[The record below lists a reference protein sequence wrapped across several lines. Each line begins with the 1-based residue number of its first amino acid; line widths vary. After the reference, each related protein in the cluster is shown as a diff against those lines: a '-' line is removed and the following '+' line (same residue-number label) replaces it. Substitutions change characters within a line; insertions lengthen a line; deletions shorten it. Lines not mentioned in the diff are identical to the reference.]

1 MFTFWFM
8 GRAMA
13 NITDIQ
19 IKSWIKNKEHFE
31 TKADGGGL
39 CLSYRSSFSTP
50 RFNLRYRFAGK
61 QRIMY
66 IGNYE
71 QLSLA
76 EARRK
81 AKELMARVVAGY
93 DVAGEKTERKASM
106 TAKLNAKLN
115 AKNNAFTFEQL
126 ADVYLEKMIAGRW
139 KSHHVI
145 KGRID
150 KDIKPHIGLL
160 PVEDVKPA
168 HIDAMLQA
176 IIARGSPTIASDIL
190 RWTKRILNYAIKR
203 QLIQYNPAT
212 AFDVHD
218 AGGKT
223 KARDRILSRA
233 ELIGLFEAMRNAK
246 CFTETNLLT
255 VRLLLL
261 LAVRKGELIEAK
273 RCEFDLDNAL
283 WTLPAERTKT
293 GVAIAIPLSRYAVDS
308 LRAIIALQ
316 DNSEW
321 LLPAR
326 KPQNRRLPHIS
337 QNTVNVALTKI
348 QPLMIDVD
356 DFCVHD
362 FRRTARSHLA
372 ALGVSSHIA
381 ERCLNHKIK
390 GIEGVY
396 NHHDYLDERRA
407 ALELWAA
414 LLASCE
420 QGKDWN
426 VTPIKKRATH

>member
-1 MFTFWFM
+1 
-8 GRAMA
+8 MA

-61 QRIMY
+61 QRIVY

-93 DVAGEKTERKASM
+93 DVAGEKTERKASNS
-106 TAKLNAKLN
+106 AKIN

-126 ADVYLEKMIAGRW
+126 ADVYLEKMIVGRW
-139 KSHHVI
+139 KNHQVI
-145 KGRID
+145 KARID
-150 KDIKPHIGLL
+150 KDIKPHIGSLA
-160 PVEDVKPA
+160 VEEVKPA
-168 HIDAMLQA
+168 HIDVMLQA
-176 IIARGSPTIASDIL
+176 IMARGSPTIANDIL

-203 QLIQYNPAT
+203 QLIQYNHAT

-223 KARDRILSRA
+223 TARDRVLSQS
-233 ELIGLFEAMRNAK
+233 ELSSLFVAMRNTK
-246 CFTETNLLT
+246 GFTETNLLT

-261 LAVRKGELIEAK
+261 LGVRKTELIGVQ
-273 RCEFDLDNAL
+273 RCEFDLDAGL
-283 WTLPAERTKT
+283 WNLPADRTKT
-293 GVAIAIPLSRYAVDS
+293 NAAIIIPLSLYAVDS
-308 LRAIIALQ
+308 LRALITLQ
-316 DNSEW
+316 DYSEW

-326 KPQNRRLPHIS
+326 KSQARRLPHIS
-337 QNTVNVALTKI
+337 QNTLNVALARIK
-348 QPLMIDVD
+348 PLMLGVD
-356 DFCVHD
+356 DFCIHD

-372 ALGVSSHIA
+372 ALGVDSHIA
-381 ERCLNHKIK
+381 ERCLNHKLK

-407 ALELWAA
+407 ALDLWAK
-414 LLASCE
+414 LLTACE
-420 QGKDWN
+420 QGKAWN
-426 VTPIKKRATH
+426 VTPIKKRATR